1 MTARYDLASH
11 EASTGL
17 PWQSSASRHILAYAI
32 AKTKHL
38 RPGGVTR
45 PVREYGREEQVME
58 LIMPV
63 VMLLVIGTCIIVP
76 IVLKHRLYH
85 AQLTLITKAIE
96 KGVDPASMRSSL
108 QIQPRSGDINGNW
121 KAGVV
126 LVAFGVGLFFLML
139 LTTISEGFNPEM
151 LSVLIIAVLG
161 IALLVVHY
169 SVVGSVVRVRPDE
182 LTDGGS
188 ETPASPLDRGE
199 GPRS

>member
-1 MTARYDLASH
+1 
-11 EASTGL
+11 
-17 PWQSSASRHILAYAI
+17 
-32 AKTKHL
+32 
-38 RPGGVTR
+38 
-45 PVREYGREEQVME
+45 ME
-58 LIMPV
+58 MLIPV
-63 VMLLVIGTCIIVP
+63 VVMLVIGTCIVVP

-96 KGVDPASMRSSL
+96 KGVDPASLRSSL

-121 KAGVV
+121 KAGLILVV
-126 LVAFGVGLFFLML
+126 FGVGLFFVML

-161 IALLVVHY
+161 IALLIVHY
-169 SVVGSVVRVRPDE
+169 SVVGAVVRVRIDG

-188 ETPASPLDRGE
+188 ETPASPLGRGE